1 MMIHKKPTKTRQQ
14 QNLKKLPQ
22 LTQLKL
28 EQLESLAGGGG
39 DPSGGVPD
47 SGPDGRH

>member
-1 MMIHKKPTKTRQQ
+1 MMIHKKPTKTPRQ

-28 EQLESLAGGGG
+28 EQLEGVAGGTG
-39 DPSGGVPD
+39 PSALIED
-47 SGPDGRH
+47 

>member
-1 MMIHKKPTKTRQQ
+1 MKSTQPRIHQDKTQTCH
-14 QNLKKLPQ
+14 LPKLQP
-22 LTQLKL
+22 LKL